1 MRYSYVTIARYIARV
16 AINLTLKCKLQ
27 LVRTVCQST
36 RQRMNRMQ
44 QTLSDLAAGTRLEHA
59 VATETEHEIAHE
71 VEHEIAPLFIG
82 TSRGASQ

>member
-44 QTLSDLAAGTRLEHA
+44 QTLSDLAARLDSAGTRGRDGDRTQDCGRARDRTAIHW
-59 VATETEHEIAHE
+59 H
-71 VEHEIAPLFIG
+71 
-82 TSRGASQ
+82 

>member
-44 QTLSDLAAGTRLEHA
+44 QTEQTLSDLAAGTRLEHA
-59 VATETEHEIAHE
+59 VATEAEHEIA
-71 VEHEIAPLFIG
+71 HEIAPLFIG

>member
-1 MRYSYVTIARYIARV
+1 MNLVYAYIARV

-71 VEHEIAPLFIG
+71 IAPLFIG